1 MSSTRYAGARVL
13 VTGAGRGIGRA
24 LAERFA
30 MAGGHVVAADR
41 DSRNVRALVDELRD
55 RGASAEHL
63 ELDVSDPGA
72 MATADHQL
80 LGGVDVVVANAGVQ
94 GFAKAGELAADAWD
108 RVLRVNARGTL
119 LTLQLAARILNDG
132 GSIVTVAS
140 IQAYL
145 PNVLSVDYAA
155 SKAAV
160 LSLTRSFALELA
172 PRGIRV
178 NAVAPGR
185 IDTELS
191 NYASREVGRLTGTT
205 PEETLQ
211 RRVAINPLGRS
222 GSPAE
227 VAAAVDF
234 LASSEASYITGEC
247 LNVCGGDVMM
257 P

>member
-1 MSSTRYAGARVL
+1 MNSTRYAGSRLL

-24 LAERFA
+24 VAERFA
-30 MAGGHVVAADR
+30 MAGGHVVAADL
-41 DSRNVRALVDELRD
+41 DPYSVRALVDDLRD
-55 RGASAEHL
+55 RGASAEPL
-63 ELDVSDPGA
+63 ELDVSDVGVMSA
-72 MATADHQL
+72 AEHQL
-80 LGGVDVVVANAGVQ
+80 VGGVDVVVANAGIQ
-94 GFAKAGELAADAWD
+94 GFAKANELTADAWD
-108 RVLRVNARGTL
+108 RVFKVNARGTL
-119 LTLQLAARILNDG
+119 LTLQLASRILNEG

-140 IQAYL
+140 IEAYL
-145 PNVLSVDYAA
+145 PNVLSLDYAA
-155 SKAAV
+155 SKASV
-160 LSLTRSFALELA
+160 LSLTRSFAVELA

-191 NYASREVGRLTGTT
+191 DYANREVGQLTGVS

-211 RRVAINPLGRS
+211 RRVATNPLGR
-222 GSPAE
+222 GSLAE

>member
-1 MSSTRYAGARVL
+1 MRYAGSRVL
-13 VTGAGRGIGRA
+13 ITGAGRGIGRA
-24 LAERFA
+24 VAERFA
-30 MAGGHVVAADR
+30 MAGGHVVAADL
-41 DSRNVRALVDELRD
+41 DPSTVRALADELRG
-55 RGASAEHL
+55 RGASAHPL
-63 ELDVSDPGA
+63 VLDVSDPDA
-72 MATADHQL
+72 MAAAGHQL
-80 LGGVDVVVANAGVQ
+80 VAGIDVVVANAGIQ
-94 GFAKAGELAADAWD
+94 GFAKASEVAVDAWD
-108 RVLRVNARGTL
+108 RVFAVNARGTL

-132 GSIVTVAS
+132 GAVVTVAS
-140 IQAYL
+140 IQAHL

-160 LSLTRSFALELA
+160 LSLTRSFAAELA

-191 NYASREVGRLTGTT
+191 DYASREVGRLTGAS

-211 RRVAINPLGRS
+211 RRLAANPLGRA
-222 GSPAE
+222 GSCAE

-234 LASSEASYITGEC
+234 LASSEASYITREC